1 MSGQRHERHHEPP
14 SEDERARLR
23 AEKEAA
29 KREEMFA
36 KLREQTEGL
45 LDAIEAPSLIVVDD
59 KASPIETYLMAF
71 SADHDGLEDLGQEE
85 GEIDADSE
93 PELWEGKVR
102 AVWDALS
109 PDERRDQIRRSRAV
123 LVRTTPGRT
132 LGHLEALEGIFP
144 SGRVS
149 IIEPQEWDEQ
159 SEALASGAT
168 PPLVLFD
175 QELGS
180 FRVTGLDLL
189 QEYRN
194 RPRALG
200 ALDPPAGILSNQ
212 VNSDGELTT
221 MDASDKSKVPAG
233 SLMIV
238 SKAFLSTARYPEA
251 VALLRLTANLPH
263 LTKMRDHVLE
273 GLRSDIADAIATVEH
288 LRPRV
293 LEDLVYRSSEVE
305 GAWEGETMARIAGL
319 YVLRATRDRE
329 ARDTELA
336 AVIAKARKLSRW
348 VQDNDAGSTHAGL
361 QLHRLENFSDG
372 LWVNR
377 LQLPLANGDI
387 FQVRRQ
393 RSGETVIGFMVMVGQ
408 PCDLVVRSDGAREAQ
423 EVAVLELNA
432 KSSRPKAMMLEEPLP
447 DAPPDPLP
455 QYAGVNLKK
464 EFTISLDVLDLCWM
478 NTDGVATITDVTEE
492 SSDLM
497 LTEGLTIRRDQIRE
511 RARRVLDHLE
521 GLEQQPEL
529 RDLLV
534 EQQTS
539 GKAALVYDPEVPKTW
554 SYDIQRVARL
564 APRQADALLVRYSAA
579 QARAAF
585 DHELTRFSH

>member
-1 MSGQRHERHHEPP
+1 M
-14 SEDERARLR
+14 
-23 AEKEAA
+23 EKDIA
-29 KREEMFA
+29 KREEAFA

-45 LDAIEAPSLIVVDD
+45 LDAIGAPSLIVVDD
-59 KASPIETYLMAF
+59 KASSPETYLMAF
-71 SADHDGLEDLGQEE
+71 IADRDGMDDLGQEDD
-85 GEIDADSE
+85 EIDADTE
-93 PELWEGKVR
+93 PDLWADKVR
-102 AVWDALS
+102 VAWDALS

-123 LVRTTPGRT
+123 LARTTPGRT
-132 LGHLEALEGIFP
+132 LAHLEALEEIFP
-144 SGRVS
+144 SGRVK

-159 SEALASGAT
+159 SAALTSCAM

-175 QELGS
+175 QELGP
-180 FRVTGLDLL
+180 FRASGLDLL

-194 RPRALG
+194 RPRAVG

-212 VNSDGELTT
+212 VNNDGELTT
-221 MDASDKSKVPAG
+221 IDANDESKVPVG

-238 SKAFLSTARYPEA
+238 SKAFLSTGRYPEA

-273 GLRSDIADAIATVEH
+273 GLRSDINDAIATVEH

-305 GAWEGETMARIAGL
+305 GAWEGETMARIANL

-329 ARDTELA
+329 TSDPELA

-348 VQDNDAGSTHAGL
+348 VEDNDAGSTHEGL
-361 QLHRLENFSDG
+361 HLHQLENFSDG
-372 LWVNR
+372 QWVNR

-387 FQVRRQ
+387 FRVRRE
-393 RSGETVIGFMVMVGQ
+393 RNGETIVGYMVMVGQ
-408 PCDLVVRSDGAREAQ
+408 PCDMVVRSDGAREAQ
-423 EVAVLELNA
+423 EVAVLELNP
-432 KSSRPKAMMLEEPLP
+432 KTNRPKALMLEEPLP

-455 QYAGVNLKK
+455 RYAGVNLKK

-478 NTDGVATITDVTEE
+478 NTEGVATIPDVNEE

-497 LTEGLTIRRDQIRE
+497 LTEGLTIRRTRIRDH
-511 RARRVLDHLE
+511 ARRVLEHL
-521 GLEQQPEL
+521 GRLEQQPEL

-539 GKAALVYDPEVPKTW
+539 GQAALVYDPAVPNTW

-564 APRQADALLVRYSAA
+564 SPRQADALLVRYSAA

-585 DHELTRFSH
+585 DHELTRFS